1 MNLPSF
7 ELHLARI
14 EALRACLILP
24 LWKKAA
30 MLAAAFFL
38 PLALYGYFGWM
49 PQQEEIRQIQRQ
61 VDQQQHI
68 YRRNLKLT
76 RYLPRKKK
84 EYAYLSKQLRVA
96 LNMLPKKSQIP
107 DLLEEVTRAG
117 KNSGLEFTVFKPMPE
132 VSRQFYAEV
141 PVDFTVTG
149 SYRQL
154 AVFLKR
160 VGEMP
165 RIVDMKNMALS
176 RQRGSLLA
184 VTGHAVTY
192 RFIEESKKKK
202 QRKGRRR

>member
-1 MNLPSF
+1 V
-7 ELHLARI
+7 
-14 EALRACLILP
+14 
-24 LWKKAA
+24 
-30 MLAAAFFL
+30 
-38 PLALYGYFGWM
+38 G
-49 PQQEEIRQIQRQ
+49 
-61 VDQQQHI
+61 QQQHI
-68 YRRNLKLT
+68 YQRNLKLT

-84 EYAYLSKQLRVA
+84 EYAWLSKQLRVA